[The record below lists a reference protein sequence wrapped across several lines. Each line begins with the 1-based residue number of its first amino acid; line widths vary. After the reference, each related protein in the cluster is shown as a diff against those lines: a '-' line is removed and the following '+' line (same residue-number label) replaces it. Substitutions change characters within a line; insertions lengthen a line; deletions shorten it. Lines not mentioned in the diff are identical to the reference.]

1 MEDSKPILMVVGE
14 RQSPCASALDVLVKD
29 YVFCFSTKPQTI
41 TPSTEIEAYIYF
53 LDTPNILSVLQQ
65 LVPLQPCSI
74 ALATEDIPVE
84 YMHAAIRANVTQILL
99 PKQWEL
105 LPTILQ
111 QVQQM
116 VPYTHHQA
124 ELLVHHAEQVPGVIY
139 QVQVTP
145 ERAVIVPFV
154 SDRLGEICDIP
165 LDELRQ
171 NGNLLFKYMHPEDVG
186 PFLRVSNQSQQELSI
201 WVLDY
206 RLRAKGGEGY
216 IWVHGSS
223 KPVPLAD
230 GSVLWYGYMEDITQ
244 EKEAQNALIASEER
258 ARNLFERAPDAIAI
272 LAIDGTVLQWNPKA
286 EELFGWS
293 AEEMMGKLLHEVASP
308 RRNHEAYAQ
317 CWGDYQDHG
326 KGIILDEA
334 LELQAVNR
342 KGEEFTLKIAIS
354 TMQIQDQTLFSCFMS
369 DVTEQKQAQL
379 AVRQSL
385 KEKEVLLKE
394 IHHRVKN
401 NLQVITSLLS
411 LQASFLDHPA
421 ITDIFR
427 KTQYRVN
434 SMGMVHEMLYQSQ
447 DLSNI
452 DYREYLQR
460 LVSGL
465 IRAMRSDGAPVALEL
480 SVPQIYLNV
489 DTAVP
494 LGLIINEIVTNSLKY
509 AFPKGERGTL
519 YIKLAQCDYPEF
531 LLQIGDDGVGYD
543 HQVLA
548 QRAVTSLGLSLMRRL
563 TIQLKGT
570 IEHVKTSSGT
580 HYELYFQ
587 EIHQ

>member
-14 RQSPCASALDVLVKD
+14 RQSPCTSALEVLVKD
-29 YVFCFSTKPQTI
+29 YVLYFSTKPETI
-41 TPSTEIEAYIYF
+41 IQSTEIEACIYF
-53 LDTPNILSVLQQ
+53 LDIPNVLSILQQ
-65 LVPLQPCSI
+65 LAPPQPCLI
-74 ALATEDIPVE
+74 ALVTEDTPTE
-84 YMHAAIRANVTQILL
+84 YLHAAIRANAIQVLL

-105 LPTILQ
+105 LPTVLQ
-111 QVQQM
+111 QLQQTL
-116 VPYTHHQA
+116 PCTHDQA
-124 ELLVHHAEQVPGVIY
+124 ELLVHQAERVPGVIY
-139 QVQVTP
+139 QVQATP
-145 ERAVIVPFV
+145 KGAVVFPFI
-154 SDRLGEICDIP
+154 SDRLSEICDIP

-171 NGNLLFKYMHPEDVG
+171 NGDILFEYMHPDDVG
-186 PFLRVSNQSQQELSI
+186 PFFKASYQSQQELSV
-201 WVLDY
+201 WTLDY

-223 KPVPLAD
+223 KPVSLAD

-244 EKEAQNALIASEER
+244 EKEAQNALKASEER
-258 ARNLFERAPDAIAI
+258 ARNLFEHAPDAIAI
-272 LAIDGTVLQWNPKA
+272 LAVDGTVLQWNPKA

-293 AEEMMGKLLHEVASP
+293 AEEMVGKLLYVVAGP
-308 RRNHEAYAQ
+308 LRNHEVYAQ
-317 CWGDYQDHG
+317 CLADYQDHG
-326 KGIILDEA
+326 KGVVLDEA

-342 KGEEFTLKIAIS
+342 RGEEFTLKVAIS
-354 TMQIQDQTLFSCFMS
+354 TMQIQDQTFFSCFMN
-369 DVTEQKQAQL
+369 DITEQKQAQL

-385 KEKEVLLKE
+385 REKEVLLKE

-411 LQASFLDHPA
+411 LQASFLDQPA

-427 KTQYRVN
+427 KTQYRIN

-465 IRAMRSDGAPVALEL
+465 IRAMRSDGVPVTLEL

-509 AFPKGERGTL
+509 AFPKGEKGTL
-519 YIKLAQCDYPEF
+519 YIKLTKCDYPEF

-543 HQVLA
+543 NQALS
-548 QRAVTSLGLSLMRRL
+548 QKAVTSLGLSLMRRL

-587 EIHQ
+587 ETH